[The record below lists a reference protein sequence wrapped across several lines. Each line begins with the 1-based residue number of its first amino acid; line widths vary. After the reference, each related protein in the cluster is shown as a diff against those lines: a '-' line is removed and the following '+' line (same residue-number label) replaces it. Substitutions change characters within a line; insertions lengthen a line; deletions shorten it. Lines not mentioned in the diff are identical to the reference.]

1 MLKNIIIGFVFLL
14 GLYYVT
20 CKSPIEGFRTRHNHR
35 CPDILIQK
43 GNDIFLFNSKKANVP
58 GVNPIRFDNLED
70 YVQFTEWQR
79 SQGIRCPVLYLQHSY
94 DAQGKSVYKA
104 RPGPDNLQGGL
115 PDAHPHPGQST
126 NNEVVKLFDSNRND
140 PPYNKNSYPG
150 YDHDNQYIGVTTPLD
165 KMFNEA
171 NNKVSPNPMDT
182 TWGGND
188 YTQSLVDSGY
198 YSGNNVNIA
207 TNS

>member
-1 MLKNIIIGFVFLL
+1 MLKNIIIGLVFLL

-20 CKSPIEGFRTRHNHR
+20 CANTTEGFRTRHNYR
-35 CPDILIQK
+35 CADILIQK
-43 GNDIFLFNSKKANVP
+43 GNAIFLFNSKTGKVP
-58 GVNPIRFDNLED
+58 GVNPVRFNSLEG
-70 YVQFTEWQR
+70 YGQFTEWQR

-115 PDAHPHPGQST
+115 PDAHPGQSANGKVT
-126 NNEVVKLFDSNRND
+126 KLFDANRND

-150 YDHDNQYIGVTTPLD
+150 YDRDNQYIGDTTPLD
-165 KMFNEA
+165 KMFHED

-182 TWGGND
+182 TWGGNE
-188 YTQSLVDSGY
+188 YTKSLVDSGY
-198 YSGNNVNIA
+198 YSGNELSISVN
-207 TNS
+207 S